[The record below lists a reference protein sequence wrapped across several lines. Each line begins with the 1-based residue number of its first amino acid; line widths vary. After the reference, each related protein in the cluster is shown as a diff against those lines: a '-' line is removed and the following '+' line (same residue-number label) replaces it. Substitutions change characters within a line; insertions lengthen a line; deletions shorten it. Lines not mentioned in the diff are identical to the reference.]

1 MQNYFNEINSIIE
14 NTEVNKRI
22 RIYKD
27 NSETLK
33 NYWNIGKL
41 LIEAQGG
48 EARAKYGDGLIKE
61 WSKVFVEKYGKGYDS
76 RNLRRMRQFYV
87 LFSKWVPMGP
97 ISWSH
102 FRYILPLKK
111 ESERNYY
118 INQVI
123 LNNLSKNDLIKLIKS
138 KSYDRLSFADK
149 ENIKLIEDNNYSLDI
164 KDMIKDPILIKINN
178 IDKLN
183 EKALH
188 KYIIEMVSD
197 KFLEL
202 GSGFALIAHEYKLLC
217 NNRTYRIDL
226 LFYNIELNAYVVVE
240 IKTKEIQHKDISQL
254 QFYVNYINRTIK
266 KVNHNKTIGI
276 LLVKKNNTFVIEYT
290 TSNDIYVTTY
300 EIIK

>member
-14 NTEVNKRI
+14 NTEVSKRI

-48 EARAKYGDGLIKE
+48 EARAKYGNGLIKE

-102 FRYILPLKK
+102 FRYIFPLKN
-111 ESERNYY
+111 ENERNYY

-138 KSYDRLSFADK
+138 KSYDRLSLADK

-178 IDKLN
+178 MDKLD

-202 GSGFALIAHEYKLLC
+202 GSGFALIAHEYKIIY
-217 NNRTYRIDL
+217 NNRTYRIKCLCSRRD
-226 LFYNIELNAYVVVE
+226 
-240 IKTKEIQHKDISQL
+240 K
-254 QFYVNYINRTIK
+254 
-266 KVNHNKTIGI
+266 NKRD
-276 LLVKKNNTFVIEYT
+276 T
-290 TSNDIYVTTY
+290 T
-300 EIIK
+300 